1 MHLQAWKKTGF
12 FGEIFTAG
20 APSPSS
26 TFHSHVLTPPP
37 PLPLLHLTG
46 TQAIFSPRVLGDL
59 FGNSNYRSG
68 LFSECFLV
76 NYCFSDDG
84 HSSDT
89 ARSST
94 AGSDTA
100 ADLPSEPWLTTAC
113 SVRPVL
119 LLCQHSIPKIPCSVE
134 DIIISDLLVGCF
146 DPPLVSDHN
155 HFGSISSVHSSL
167 SAGTPE
173 SHEQTARSY
182 YSSSVPCLTTQ
193 MAVLLTVQYL
203 TQFVDDDRISREDI
217 EQLLQ
222 DARLELTASVQ
233 QQVHLLAQSNA
244 VTHVQLPVLASLTAA
259 NSKGR
264 VKIVSS
270 PVSLDNAIFR
280 ALRFVLEIHRH
291 NQNKFPKI
299 PVPDFIFI
307 LATSQKKS
315 PEFCLLVTSILQA
328 KYLSEA
334 MIGHPVGARIADNL
348 GRLEQ
353 LFKLSSDALE
363 QMITNFEEAMGQG
376 QLVFVPF
383 NGFARTKVM
392 ADEAAGLEPRV
403 AAATTY
409 HHIQNQTLFASQH
422 LMAKQLLTQVC
433 NIGENKNALDLN
445 CFTAVS
451 ATIIVPPLTS
461 LYNQTTQRLCSSGLL
476 SELDLES
483 ADKAVLFKTA
493 AKYVIK
499 HNTME
504 ESQEQLLKL
513 LEQVHSKPET
523 LFVLVFDQAQF
534 FASPYGILD
543 FPYYKEF
550 LEAHN
555 VVVLL
560 VTATPYL
567 FQTNC
572 SFVDPNN
579 EVYWSD
585 VRSETG

>member
-1 MHLQAWKKTGF
+1 MLFISHIQLILFLNHL
-12 FGEIFTAG
+12 
-20 APSPSS
+20 
-26 TFHSHVLTPPP
+26 
-37 PLPLLHLTG
+37 
-46 TQAIFSPRVLGDL
+46 
-59 FGNSNYRSG
+59 
-68 LFSECFLV
+68 
-76 NYCFSDDG
+76 SDDA
-84 HSSDT
+84 HSNDT
-89 ARSST
+89 TRSSET
-94 AGSDTA
+94 GE
-100 ADLPSEPWLTTAC
+100 LPSEPWLATAC
-113 SVRPVL
+113 GVRPVL
-119 LLCQHSIPKIPCSVE
+119 LLCQHSIPKITCSFE

-155 HFGSISSVHSSL
+155 HFGSISSVYSTMSS
-167 SAGTPE
+167 GTPE
-173 SHEQTARSY
+173 SHEKLSRSY
-182 YSSSVPCLTTQ
+182 YSSVPCLTTQ
-193 MAVLLTVQYL
+193 MAVLLTIQYL

-233 QQVHLLAQSNA
+233 QQAHLLAQSNA

-270 PVSLDNAIFR
+270 PVSLQNAISR
-280 ALRFVLEIHRH
+280 ALKFILEIHRH
-291 NQNKFPKI
+291 NQSKFPKV

-348 GRLEQ
+348 TRLEH

-363 QMITNFEEAMGQG
+363 QMISNFEEAMGQG

-392 ADEAAGLEPRV
+392 ADEAERLEPRV
-403 AAATTY
+403 ASATY
-409 HHIQNQTLFASQH
+409 QPQNQGLFASQH
-422 LMAKQLLTQVC
+422 LVAKQLLAQVC
-433 NIGENKNALDLN
+433 SIGENINSLDLN
-445 CFTAVS
+445 NFTAVS
-451 ATIIVPPLTS
+451 AAIIVPPLTT
-461 LYNQTTQRLCSSGLL
+461 LFNQTTQRLCNSGLL
-476 SELDLES
+476 FELDLET
-483 ADKAVLFKTA
+483 ADKAALFKMA
-493 AKYVIK
+493 SKYVIK
-499 HNTME
+499 HSTMDE
-504 ESQEQLLKL
+504 TQEQLFKL
-513 LEQVHSKPET
+513 LEQVQNQPEV
-523 LFVLVFDQAQF
+523 LFIIIFDQAQF
-534 FASPYGILD
+534 FANPFGILD

-555 VVVLL
+555 VIVLL

-572 SFVDPNN
+572 SFIDPNN
-579 EVYWSD
+579 EVYWAD
-585 VRSETG
+585 VRSESG

>member
-1 MHLQAWKKTGF
+1 M
-12 FGEIFTAG
+12 E
-20 APSPSS
+20 S
-26 TFHSHVLTPPP
+26 T
-37 PLPLLHLTG
+37 LLFL
-46 TQAIFSPRVLGDL
+46 D
-59 FGNSNYRSG
+59 
-68 LFSECFLV
+68 CFL
-76 NYCFSDDG
+76 DDG

-89 ARSST
+89 GRSS
-94 AGSDTA
+94 APGSDTGE
-100 ADLPSEPWLTTAC
+100 LPSEPWLTAAC
-113 SVRPVL
+113 GVRPVL
-119 LLCQHSIPKIPCSVE
+119 LLCQHSIPKISCSVE

-155 HFGSISSVHSSL
+155 QFGSLISGAY
-167 SAGTPE
+167 SAMSAVKPE
-173 SHEQTARSY
+173 SHEKQARSF
-182 YSSSVPCLTTQ
+182 YSNVPCLTTQ

-222 DARLELTASVQ
+222 DARLELTATVQ
-233 QQVHLLAQSNA
+233 QQVHVLAQSNA
-244 VTHVQLPVLASLTAA
+244 VMHVQLPVLASLTAA

-280 ALRFVLEIHRH
+280 ALKFVWEIHRH
-291 NQNKFPKI
+291 NQSKFPKI

-307 LATSQKKS
+307 LATSTKKS

-348 GRLEQ
+348 SRLEH

-363 QMITNFEEAMGQG
+363 QMINNFEEAMGQG

-392 ADEAAGLEPRV
+392 VDEAARLEPRV
-403 AAATTY
+403 SSASYQPQSQA
-409 HHIQNQTLFASQH
+409 LFASQY
-422 LMAKQLLTQVC
+422 LMAKQLLNQVC
-433 NIGENKNALDLN
+433 SIGENINSLDLN
-445 CFTAVS
+445 NFTAVS
-451 ATIIVPPLTS
+451 ATIIVPPLTT
-461 LYNQTTQRLCSSGLL
+461 LFNQTTQRLCNSGLL
-476 SELDLES
+476 FELDLET
-483 ADKAVLFKTA
+483 ADKAALFKTA

-499 HNTME
+499 HSGIE
-504 ESQEQLLKL
+504 ETQEQLLKL
-513 LEQVHSKPET
+513 LEQVHSKPEV
-523 LFVLVFDQAQF
+523 LFVIVFDQAQF

-543 FPYYKEF
+543 FPYYNEF
-550 LEAHN
+550 LDAHN
-555 VVVLL
+555 VLVLF

-572 SFVDPNN
+572 SFIDPNN

-585 VRSETG
+585 VRSETGQYCLNKVD

>member
-1 MHLQAWKKTGF
+1 MSPQSIKT
-12 FGEIFTAG
+12 IKIL
-20 APSPSS
+20 SN
-26 TFHSHVLTPPP
+26 SHIKTCLS
-37 PLPLLHLTG
+37 LYYL
-46 TQAIFSPRVLGDL
+46 
-59 FGNSNYRSG
+59 
-68 LFSECFLV
+68 
-76 NYCFSDDG
+76 SDDG

-89 ARSST
+89 ARSSGH
-94 AGSDTA
+94 GSDTGE
-100 ADLPSEPWLTTAC
+100 LPAEPWLTTAC
-113 SVRPVL
+113 GVRPVL

-134 DIIISDLLVGCF
+134 DIIISDHLVGCF

-155 HFGSISSVHSSL
+155 QFGGMTGVYSTG
-167 SAGTPE
+167 GTPE
-173 SHEQTARSY
+173 SHEKPARSY
-182 YSSSVPCLTTQ
+182 YSSVPCLTTQ

-222 DARLELTASVQ
+222 DARLELTATVQ

-244 VTHVQLPVLASLTAA
+244 VMHVQLPVLASLTAA

-280 ALRFVLEIHRH
+280 ALKFVLEIHRH
-291 NQNKFPKI
+291 NQSKFPKV

-348 GRLEQ
+348 SRLEH

-363 QMITNFEEAMGQG
+363 QMINNFEEAMGQG

-392 ADEAAGLEPRV
+392 ADEAARLEPR
-403 AAATTY
+403 APAATY
-409 HHIQNQTLFASQH
+409 MYQPQTQALYASQH
-422 LMAKQLLTQVC
+422 LMAKLLLNQVC
-433 NIGENKNALDLN
+433 TIGENINSLDLN
-445 CFTAVS
+445 SFTAVA
-451 ATIIVPPLTS
+451 ATIIVPPLTT
-461 LYNQTTQRLCSSGLL
+461 LFNQTTQRLCNSGLL
-476 SELDLES
+476 FDLGLEAS
-483 ADKAVLFKTA
+483 DKTALFKTA
-493 AKYVIK
+493 TKYVIK
-499 HNTME
+499 HSIMDET
-504 ESQEQLLKL
+504 QEQLLHL
-513 LEQVHSKPET
+513 LEQVQSKPE
-523 LFVLVFDQAQF
+523 VLYVIVFDQAQF
-534 FASPYGILD
+534 FANPCGILD

-555 VVVLL
+555 VIVLY

-572 SFVDPNN
+572 SFIDPNN

-585 VRSETG
+585 VRSESG